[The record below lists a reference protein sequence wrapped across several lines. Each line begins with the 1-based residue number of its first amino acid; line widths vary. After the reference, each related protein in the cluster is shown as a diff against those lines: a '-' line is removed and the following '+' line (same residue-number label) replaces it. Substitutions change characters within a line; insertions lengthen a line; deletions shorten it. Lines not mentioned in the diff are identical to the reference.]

1 MQLDSKGEV
10 QMADQKTSKKQG
22 RGIKEVLRKY
32 MVALKRSP
40 QTIPLITLLIAFL
53 IYSLNL
59 SSVAN
64 TTARINGANMG
75 QCEFVAMLFSIL
87 AFVVFLRAFTKRK
100 KANKVMLGLLGG
112 MLALLIFVDV
122 VYITR
127 IISATTRSE
136 NKIIIDESSR
146 YISTAQNVVTLHV
159 VFIGVTAL
167 LLITLPL
174 YSKAIR
180 KIKTSI
186 DVEGNGNMAAIDI
199 DDDDR

>member
-1 MQLDSKGEV
+1 
-10 QMADQKTSKKQG
+10 MADQKTKKQG
-22 RGIKEVLRKY
+22 RGIREVFRKY
-32 MVALKRSP
+32 MVSLKRSP
-40 QTIPLITLLIAFL
+40 QSIPLATLIVAFL
-53 IYSLNL
+53 MYSLNL
-59 SSVAN
+59 SSIAN

-87 AFVVFLRAFTKRK
+87 AFVVFLRAFSKRK

-127 IISATTRSE
+127 IISATTRAE
-136 NKIIIDESSR
+136 NKIIIDESSQ

-186 DVEGNGNMAAIDI
+186 DVEGNENMAAIDI

>member
-1 MQLDSKGEV
+1 
-10 QMADQKTSKKQG
+10 MADQKTSKKQG

-87 AFVVFLRAFTKRK
+87 AFVVFLRAFPKRK
-100 KANKVMLGLLGG
+100 KANIIMLAILGV
-112 MLALLIFVDV
+112 MLALLVCVDV
-122 VYITR
+122 VYIRR
-127 IISATTRSE
+127 IVVATTRAE
-136 NKIIIDESSR
+136 NKIVVDNNSL
-146 YISTAQNVVTLHV
+146 YINKAKSVVTTHV
-159 VFIGVTAL
+159 VFIAVTAF
-167 LLITLPL
+167 LLITLPF

-186 DVEGNGNMAAIDI
+186 DVEGNENMAAIDI
-199 DDDDR
+199 SDDE

>member
-1 MQLDSKGEV
+1 MQ
-10 QMADQKTSKKQG
+10 DQKTAKKQG
-22 RGIKEVLRKY
+22 RGIKEVFRKY

-40 QTIPLITLLIAFL
+40 QTIPLVTLIAAFL
-53 IYSLNL
+53 MYSLNL
-59 SSVAN
+59 SSIAN

-87 AFVVFLRAFTKRK
+87 AFVVFLRAFPKRK

-112 MLALLIFVDV
+112 MLALLVFVDV

-127 IISATTRSE
+127 IVTATTRAE
-136 NKIIIDESSR
+136 NTIVIDDNSR
-146 YISTAQNVVTLHV
+146 YIGTAQTVVTLHV
-159 VFIGVTAL
+159 VFIAVTAV
-167 LLITLPL
+167 LLILLPL

-186 DVEGNGNMAAIDI
+186 DVEGNEDMAAIDI
-199 DDDDR
+199 ADDDQ

>member
-1 MQLDSKGEV
+1 
-10 QMADQKTSKKQG
+10 MADQKTKKQG
-22 RGIKEVLRKY
+22 RGIREVFRKY

-40 QTIPLITLLIAFL
+40 QSIPLATLIVAFL
-53 IYSLNL
+53 MYSLNL
-59 SSVAN
+59 SSIAN

-87 AFVVFLRAFTKRK
+87 AFVVFLRAFSKRK

>member
-1 MQLDSKGEV
+1 
-10 QMADQKTSKKQG
+10 
-22 RGIKEVLRKY
+22 
-32 MVALKRSP
+32 
-40 QTIPLITLLIAFL
+40 
-53 IYSLNL
+53 
-59 SSVAN
+59 
-64 TTARINGANMG
+64 
-75 QCEFVAMLFSIL
+75 
-87 AFVVFLRAFTKRK
+87 
-100 KANKVMLGLLGG
+100 MLGLLGG

-127 IISATTRSE
+127 IISATTRAE
-136 NKIIIDESSR
+136 NKIIIDESSQ

-186 DVEGNGNMAAIDI
+186 DVEGNENMAAIDI

>member
-1 MQLDSKGEV
+1 
-10 QMADQKTSKKQG
+10 MADQKTKKQD
-22 RGIKEVLRKY
+22 RGIKEVFRKY

-40 QTIPLITLLIAFL
+40 QAIPLVTLLAAFL
-53 IYSLNL
+53 MYSLNL
-59 SSVAN
+59 SSIAN

-87 AFVVFLRAFTKRK
+87 AFVVFLRAFPKRK

-112 MLALLIFVDV
+112 MLALLVFVDV

-127 IISATTRSE
+127 IVNATTRAE
-136 NKIIIDESSR
+136 NTIVIDDNSR
-146 YISTAQNVVTLHV
+146 YISTAQSVVTLHV

-174 YSKAIR
+174 YSKAIK

-186 DVEGNGNMAAIDI
+186 DVEGNENMAAIDI